1 MLMRSQGSSVITV
14 SGYRPDDWAMQV
26 QSLTEAKNFSSNLWV
41 QASSGAHPASCPM
54 GTGGPFPG
62 DKARPGR
69 DADHSPPSSAK
80 VENEWE
86 LYLLSLLHL
95 HRYVLGLLYLYL
107 LLMLMTLKI
116 HQCLLMIIKTC
127 KCVRYSN
134 HWKYRSWILG
144 NV

>member
-1 MLMRSQGSSVITV
+1 MLMRSQGSSIITV

-26 QSLTEAKNFSSNLWV
+26 QSLTEAKNFSSILWV
-41 QASSGAHPASCPM
+41 QASSWAHPASCPM
-54 GTGGPFPG
+54 GTRAPFPG
-62 DKARPGR
+62 DKVRLQR

-86 LYLLSLLHL
+86 LYLLYLLHL
-95 HRYVLGLLYLYL
+95 YRYVVGLYLYL

-127 KCVRYSN
+127 KCVRYNN
-134 HWKYRSWILG
+134 HGKYHSWILG